1 MRRGLLVFLVLA
13 FHLPSLS
20 RTVIVTGWDV
30 CTATLDEI
38 LESADLF
45 AATPVDGIAFNLR
58 VADKKGKSH
67 ASGHPAESPFVWT
80 REMLAGDVPKLRKMV
95 SHKGLTESV
104 VGVGAVRPFAD
115 RVRRGPA
122 AAFQIVAKI
131 LFSFGHAQEKDMTAR
146 PAFAAA
152 RPPAAPSS
160 GREKRP
166 RLT

>member
-30 CTATLDEI
+30 CTAPLDEI

-45 AATPVDGIAFNLR
+45 AATPIDGIAFNLR

-67 ASGHPAESPFVWT
+67 SSGHPAESPFVWT

-95 SHKGLTESV
+95 SHKGLTESI
-104 VGVGAVRPFAD
+104 VG
-115 RVRRGPA
+115 
-122 AAFQIVAKI
+122 ITT
-131 LFSFGHAQEKDMTAR
+131 LFLESIQVSTNVYAQERGLRHIHIDVCTEIELLVVRGIVNDKT
-146 PAFAAA
+146 
-152 RPPAAPSS
+152 
-160 GREKRP
+160 
-166 RLT
+166 LILL